1 MEINLLKPVRVVH
14 QSFYKPNLPMAF
26 VLVLLASVVSIVG
39 AILLGLQF
47 NIGVIALSAVSSIV
61 SWIAIGIL
69 FYVIGF
75 VAEGNSLKGKFS
87 GILSALSLVWL
98 VCAIMAI
105 AGLILVAMWPSGAI
119 TTTNELQKGQLSA
132 DQAFA
137 KMSTT
142 LGTAAEQT
150 NSIILIGFNVA
161 AFALMAFAL
170 LIIFLISKE
179 ISPKSTAKQL
189 AITLSLIIAWIIISG
204 ITSNIF
210 VISA

>member
-1 MEINLLKPVRVVH
+1 MEINLLKPVRAVH
-14 QSFYKPNLPMAF
+14 QSFFKPNLPMAF

-39 AILLGLQF
+39 AIILGLQF
-47 NIGVIALSAVSSIV
+47 NIVVIALSAVLSIV
-61 SWIAIGIL
+61 NWIVIGIL

-75 VAEGNSLKGKFS
+75 VAEGNSLKGKLS

-98 VCAIMAI
+98 VCAIMSI
-105 AGLILVAMWPSGAI
+105 AGLILVAMWPSDVI
-119 TTTNELQKGQLSA
+119 TTINELQKGQLSA

-137 KMSTT
+137 KMSMT
-142 LGTAAEQT
+142 LDTAAEQT
-150 NSIILIGFNVA
+150 NSIILIGFNVI

-179 ISPKSTAKQL
+179 ISPKSTAKQI
-189 AITLSLIIAWIIISG
+189 AITLSLIILWIIISG
-204 ITSNIF
+204 IASTIL

>member
-1 MEINLLKPVRVVH
+1 MEINLLKPVRAVH

-26 VLVLLASVVSIVG
+26 ALVLLASVFSIVG
-39 AILLGLQF
+39 AIILGLQF
-47 NIGVIALSAVSSIV
+47 NIAVIALSAVSSV
-61 SWIAIGIL
+61 ASWIAIGIL

-75 VAEGNSLKGKFS
+75 VAEGNSLKGKLP

-105 AGLILVAMWPSGAI
+105 AGLILVAMWPSDVI
-119 TTTNELQKGQLSA
+119 TTINELQRGQLGA

-137 KMSTT
+137 KMSMTLDTT
-142 LGTAAEQT
+142 AEQT
-150 NSIILIGFNVA
+150 NSLILIAFNVV

-189 AITLSLIIAWIIISG
+189 AITLALIISWVIISG
-204 ITSNIF
+204 IASTVF